1 MSCIKIE
8 EIELFCTNNLDKYII
23 ANKVLFTK
31 DNSSKKTKFENM
43 L

>member
-1 MSCIKIE
+1 MSYFKIE
-8 EIELFCTNNLDKYII
+8 EIKLFCTNNLEKYII

-31 DNSSKKTKFENM
+31 DNSSKKNRFKNM